1 MVLGWWR
8 QKFWWSIQ
16 LTEGFRFRFKSFIS
30 DLLLFFN
37 LQVLVHGGP
46 ATLEG
51 GEEVEDEKSNLP
63 NSVKLSLES

>member
-16 LTEGFRFRFKSFIS
+16 PTDFRFRFKIFIS
-30 DLLLFFN
+30 DPLLFFN
-37 LQVLVHGGP
+37 LQALVHCGP
-46 ATLEG
+46 ATFKG

-63 NSVKLSLES
+63 ISVKLSLES